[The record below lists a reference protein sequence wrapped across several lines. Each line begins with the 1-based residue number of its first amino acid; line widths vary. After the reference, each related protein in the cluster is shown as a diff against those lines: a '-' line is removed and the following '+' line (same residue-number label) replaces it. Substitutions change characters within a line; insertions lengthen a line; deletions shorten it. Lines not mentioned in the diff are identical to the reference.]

1 MKTFEF
7 IKDLCIMAI
16 CSILALGIYS
26 CTPEDPSNIY
36 GRNKE
41 MQIVDENNNEIE
53 MTYATMLG
61 GGGFCITGGK
71 GKNHSVEVV
80 DEDILTATYCQKGV
94 VQPEKR
100 TMPASVFIQPK
111 KIGETTIIV
120 TDTDTDEMKMIKVKV
135 VYNYQ
140 TLTIGDSSAEGLMN
154 GMQICFMNEG
164 EEGDNEYRIVI
175 QSDNKYISYEEG
187 DYHFE
192 IPETDR
198 SYFFLTFKN
207 DEMETIWK
215 VTDADNNSEGLD
227 NYVPNVIKG
236 IRLHDHVLTKL
247 TPSWAYPQIFL
258 FTDTA
263 NPDRHF
269 KTGPAKSISYRF
281 E

>member
-16 CSILALGIYS
+16 FSILALGIYS

-41 MQIVDENNNEIE
+41 MQIVDENNIEIE

-61 GGGFCITGGK
+61 GGGFNIIGGK
-71 GKNHSVEVV
+71 GKNHRIEVV

-94 VQPEKR
+94 VYPEKW
-100 TMPASVFIQPK
+100 TMPATVSIQPK
-111 KIGETTIIV
+111 KIGETTVIV
-120 TDTDTDEMKMIKVKV
+120 TDTDTDETKMVKVKV

-140 TLTIGDSSAEGLMN
+140 TLTIRDSSVEGLMD
-154 GMQICFMNEG
+154 GMQICFLNEG
-164 EEGDNEYRIVI
+164 EGGDNEYRIAI
-175 QSDNKYISYEEG
+175 QSDNEYIPHEQGE
-187 DYHFE
+187 YHFE

-198 SYFFLTFKN
+198 SYFFLTLKN
-207 DEMETIWK
+207 DEKETTWK
-215 VTDADNNSEGLD
+215 ITDADNNSRGD
-227 NYVPNVIKG
+227 DDYISDVIKG
-236 IRLHDHVLTKL
+236 IRLHDHVLTKM
-247 TPSWAYPQIFL
+247 TPSYAYPQIFL

-263 NPDRHF
+263 DSERHF
-269 KTGPAKSISYRF
+269 LTGPAKTMRHRF